1 VTSAKIAIKTLLEN
15 ATHGVKAYDDRTPAV
30 LIPGH
35 VMDRWPGESEFAA
48 HGWVISVGPV
58 IAADAPISSL
68 GSFSKMIR
76 EIIQVDVWVKEKR
89 NLTYAAEKTRSDLV
103 QDVDRCLHHYSAS
116 PGTGYKH
123 VNASGWR
130 ELDEV
135 GLLRS
140 SLTVEMLYEKAQ
152 A

>member
-1 VTSAKIAIKTLLEN
+1 MTSAKAAIKTLLEN
-15 ATHGVKAYDDRTPAV
+15 ATHGVKVYDDQDPAASIAGSV
-30 LIPGH
+30 SEKWLGKN
-35 VMDRWPGESEFAA
+35 EFASK
-48 HGWVISVGPV
+48 GWIITVGPV
-58 IAADAPISSL
+58 IGVDAQISSL

-76 EIIQVDVWVKEKR
+76 EVIQVDVWVMEKR
-89 NLTYAAEKTRSDLV
+89 SLTYAAEKTRSDLV
-103 QDVDRCLHHYSAS
+103 QEVDRCLHHYSTS

-140 SLTVEMLYEKAQ
+140 SMTVEILYEKAQ